1 MLCFIVY
8 ISVKAGTQSCFYFYF
23 REAYYYAVIDAFVGR
38 TYQRRPK
45 AAQAGDMDSNTI

>member
-1 MLCFIVY
+1 METLVCLVVLVAMI
-8 ISVKAGTQSCFYFYF
+8 GG
-23 REAYYYAVIDAFVGR
+23 AVIDAFAGH